1 MCPIG
6 ILSGILCDSQNS
18 IVSTSSSFVNAK
30 WKINRQFSQKTH
42 QKTINMPVLPY
53 TYIYIYIDSV
63 LTSNIAEE
71 NLWLFQKFYE
81 WLVIQL
87 KQ

>member
-6 ILSGILCDSQNS
+6 ILSGISCDSQIS
-18 IVSTSSSFVNAK
+18 IVSTSSSFVNAE
-30 WKINRQFSQKTH
+30 WKINRQFSQKH
-42 QKTINMPVLPY
+42 IKRLLPCQY
-53 TYIYIYIDSV
+53 YHIHIYIYIDSV